1 MKKLLVISLTVLLL
15 ALFINVSVMAEV
27 TTISFM
33 GWEASPLETAAVEA
47 GIAKFEEL
55 NPDIK
60 VQYTPGLAG
69 AEYVAKLLSTVAG
82 KSTPDVFFL
91 AAENYRT
98 FANKGV
104 LEEITNKF
112 SDEFS
117 FDDFLPSVK
126 EIMSIDGKIYGIQ
139 SSIVAPIIYYNM
151 DIFDKLGISYPDAD
165 PANAMTAEEFREM
178 CKKLT
183 VKNGDK
189 VDTYGVYGLETAWLT
204 IYPFMLSNGVNPY
217 TDDYLTCTFNT
228 PETGEVL
235 TWMRDIRVVDGSAPD
250 ATTLENIGMSSAQM
264 LQTGKVAMIVEGS
277 WALQQ
282 LSQMDFRV
290 GTAPLPK
297 FKEAVT
303 DSWAHLHV
311 ISASSSHKEE
321 AWKFLEFLSGM
332 DYQGALVAEG
342 LWMPNRLSMYEPEEV
357 KKWYHEEIHGES
369 YLKMLDYFKNSL
381 VAPAALQKSSLCQD
395 ILTEETDLFFKDGQ
409 PLDVTMQNIY
419 DRTTVVLNKLK

>member
-1 MKKLLVISLTVLLL
+1 MKKTLTLGMLAILL
-15 ALFINVSVMAEV
+15 AMTLLTGAVAEV

-82 KSTPDVFFL
+82 KSTPDVFFI

-98 FANKGV
+98 FATKGV
-104 LEEITNKF
+104 LEEITDRF
-112 SDEFS
+112 SGNFS
-117 FDDFLPSVK
+117 YDDFLPSVK
-126 EIMSIDGKIYGIQ
+126 EIMDVDGKIYGIQ
-139 SSIVAPIIYYNM
+139 SCIVAPIVYYNM
-151 DIFDKLGISYPDAD
+151 DIFDKMGIAYPDAD
-165 PANAMTAEEFREM
+165 PANAMTAQEFRDL

-183 VKNGDK
+183 VKNGDT
-189 VDTYGVYGLETAWLT
+189 VETYGVYGLETSWLT
-204 IYPFMLSNGVNPY
+204 IYPFMLSNGVKPY
-217 TDDYLTCTFNT
+217 TEDYLTSTFNT

-235 TWMRDIRVVDGSAPD
+235 NWIRDIRVVDGSAPD
-250 ATTLENIGMSSAQM
+250 ATTLENIGMSAAQM
-264 LQTGKVAMIVEGS
+264 LQTGKVAMIVDGS

-282 LSQMDFRV
+282 LSQMDFKV
-290 GTAPLPK
+290 GMAPLPK

-303 DSWAHLHV
+303 DSWAHLHA
-311 ISASSSHKEE
+311 ISASSPHKEE

-342 LWMPNRLSMYEPEEV
+342 LWMPNRLSMYEPEAV
-357 KKWYHEEIHGES
+357 AQWYNEDIHGES
-369 YLKMLDYFKNSL
+369 YKKMMDYFKNSL
-381 VAPAALQKSSLCQD
+381 VAPAALQKSSICQD
-395 ILTEETDLFFKDGQ
+395 ILTEETDMFFKDGQ
-409 PLDVTMQNIY
+409 PLDVTMQNIEE
-419 DRTTVVLNKLK
+419 RTNDVLSKLK